1 MSNNAVINE
10 IGCTN
15 REGFYLFCFAR
26 SNEIESLKATGLD
39 DRFPVFQRTFQDIA
53 TVLSH
58 VSLEDFC
65 GPLAKAR
72 LQDVS
77 WVGARAFRH
86 EEVIEQVL
94 RHSPVLPARFGTIF
108 SSWGR
113 LENFTK
119 LHHFAISLFLD
130 RVRDK
135 EEWAIKGFVDR
146 DRAQKGVTGI
156 CLDREGD
163 RLAMLSPGKQY
174 FEKKR
179 IEANARK
186 ALNRW
191 LKDIAEMIFKELH
204 PYASRFHERELLSCN
219 ATGKNVE
226 MIFNWAYLIP
236 KGCVDDFRKLF
247 AQMKDAYEKKGLILE
262 LSGPW
267 PPYSFCPSL
276 DREEN

>member
-1 MSNNAVINE
+1 LSN
-10 IGCTN
+10 
-15 REGFYLFCFAR
+15 
-26 SNEIESLKATGLD
+26 
-39 DRFPVFQRTFQDIA
+39 
-53 TVLSH
+53 
-58 VSLEDFC
+58 VSLEYFC

-119 LHHFAISLFLD
+119 RHHYTISGFLD
-130 RVRDK
+130 RARDK

-146 DRAQKGVTGI
+146 DLAQKEVTGI

-179 IEANARK
+179 IEANAGK
-186 ALNRW
+186 ALSRW
-191 LKDIAEMIFKELH
+191 LKEIAEMIFKELR
-204 PYASRFHERELLSCN
+204 PYASDFRERKLLSCN
-219 ATGKNVE
+219 ATGKYME
-226 MIFNWAYLIP
+226 MIFNWACLIP
-236 KGCVDDFRKLF
+236 KGRAEDFRILL
-247 AQMKDAYEKKGLILE
+247 AQMKDAYEKKGLIFE

-276 DREEN
+276 DREED